1 MGIHYTYKAQRGER
15 SLKKQQKQEER
26 QRRSNARKFKKQLD
40 KENNKT
46 LTFPEN
52 EVITLDHLTNPDRK

>member
-40 KENNKT
+40 KESNQT

-52 EVITLDHLTNPDRK
+52 EIITLDHLTNPDRK

>member
-15 SLKKQQKQEER
+15 SLKKKQKQEER
-26 QRRSNARKFKKQLD
+26 QRRSNARKFKKQSEQD
-40 KENNKT
+40 KNNT
-46 LTFPEN
+46 LTFPET

>member
-26 QRRSNARKFKKQLD
+26 QRRSNARKIKKQLD
-40 KENNKT
+40 KENNQT

-52 EVITLDHLTNPDRK
+52 VVITLDHLTNPDRK

>member
-26 QRRSNARKFKKQLD
+26 QRRSNARKFKKQLAQ
-40 KENNKT
+40 KEN
-46 LTFPEN
+46 TFNIPET

>member
-40 KENNKT
+40 KENNQT

>member
-26 QRRSNARKFKKQLD
+26 QRRSNARKIKKQLD
-40 KENNKT
+40 KENNQT